1 MLELEPDV
9 VTLLESDSVI
19 LVGTVAAD
27 GLAEASRGWGLTVR
41 TDAEPPEVRL
51 LMPVASARTRENLE
65 ATGRIAITVTDVE
78 TLRSAQV
85 KGRLARFEP
94 ATDADVRA
102 HERSFAALAD
112 AIHRV
117 EGTDP
122 ALFANRKPGPL
133 TAVIATLD
141 EVYDQTPGPAAG
153 VRLAPT
159 AEPT

>member
-9 VTLLESDSVI
+9 VTLLESDAII

-27 GLAEASRGWGLTVR
+27 GLAEAARGWGLIVR
-41 TDAEPPEVRL
+41 AQADPPEIRL
-51 LMPVASARTRENLE
+51 LLPVASARTRENLE
-65 ATGRIAITVTDVE
+65 ATGRIAVTVTDVA

-85 KGRLARFEP
+85 KGRVARFEP
-94 ATDADVRA
+94 ATDADARA
-102 HERSFAALAD
+102 HERSFAALAE
-112 AIHRV
+112 ALHRV
-117 EGTDP
+117 DGTDP
-122 ALFANRKPGPL
+122 AVFQRMKPGPL
-133 TAVIATLD
+133 TAVVATLE

>member
-9 VTLLESDSVI
+9 VTLLESDAIV
-19 LVGTVAAD
+19 LVGTVAPD
-27 GLAEASRGWGLTVR
+27 GLAEASRAWGLTVR
-41 TDAEPPEVRL
+41 ADADPPEVRL
-51 LMPVASARTRENLE
+51 LLPVASVRTRENLE

-94 ATDADVRA
+94 ATAADARA
-102 HERSFAALAD
+102 HERSFVALCD
-112 AIHRV
+112 AIQRAD
-117 EGTDP
+117 GTDP
-122 ALFANRKPGPL
+122 ALLLNMKPGPL
-133 TAVIATLD
+133 TAVVATLE

-159 AEPT
+159 AEPS

>member
-1 MLELEPDV
+1 
-9 VTLLESDSVI
+9 
-19 LVGTVAAD
+19 
-27 GLAEASRGWGLTVR
+27 
-41 TDAEPPEVRL
+41 
-51 LMPVASARTRENLE
+51 MPVASARTQENLE